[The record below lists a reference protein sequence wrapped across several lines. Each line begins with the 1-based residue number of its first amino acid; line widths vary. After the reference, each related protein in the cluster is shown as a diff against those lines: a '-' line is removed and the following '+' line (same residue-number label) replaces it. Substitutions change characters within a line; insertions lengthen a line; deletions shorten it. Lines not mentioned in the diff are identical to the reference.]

1 MSGAGAEV
9 RQLLHSGGFQSVSGL
24 GLPLPSLPDTQ
35 GTGEVEGS
43 SSLPKRR
50 KAAYRLPRL
59 PTLALS
65 FPSSSLQPLPESE
78 ALAQFETPLP
88 L

>member
-9 RQLLHSGGFQSVSGL
+9 RRLLHSGGFESVSGL

-35 GTGEVEGS
+35 GPGRWRGA
-43 SSLPKRR
+43 LL
-50 KAAYRLPRL
+50 YPREEK
-59 PTLALS
+59 PPDRPGYPHFALS